1 MKILVTGGNG
11 FIGKHLI
18 QELSSYDHKIFILES
33 NILNKSNLIKEIENT
48 DFDVVIHL
56 AGLSHVM
63 DHSPILLYETNVIG
77 SQNLVSA
84 IEKFCEGKKV
94 LLASTCHVYEKSE
107 NPIAEISP
115 LGPKSHYGASKLAME
130 FICNSEAVKN
140 KIISLRLFNCIG
152 FGQKDSFIIPKIIK
166 AHIRKE
172 FVLNLGNIDV
182 EREFNDVKWTAAII
196 RSLAEIDIP
205 EGVYNLCSGFAY
217 SARQILKIISE
228 KTFHFPDI
236 ITDKNLL
243 RPNEQ
248 RVMVGNPKKL
258 TKTLDKNN
266 IMIRHPSIDKII
278 ERMISEYRKSMN
290 D

>member
-56 AGLSHVM
+56 AGLSHK
-63 DHSPILLYETNVIG
+63 DYSPILLYETNVIG

-152 FGQKDSFIIPKIIK
+152 FGPKDSFIIPKIIK

-182 EREFNDVKWTAAII
+182 ERE
-196 RSLAEIDIP
+196 L
-205 EGVYNLCSGFAY
+205 
-217 SARQILKIISE
+217 
-228 KTFHFPDI
+228 
-236 ITDKNLL
+236 
-243 RPNEQ
+243 
-248 RVMVGNPKKL
+248 M
-258 TKTLDKNN
+258 
-266 IMIRHPSIDKII
+266 M
-278 ERMISEYRKSMN
+278 
-290 D
+290 